1 MSFKKVKSGSEFQ
14 DFIKNFNKRREK
26 LKNIVVNKKIGE
38 KEITDF
44 AEMIHK
50 PVTKAIESTHHPAAE
65 ISTSHLPIPS
75 EQPLALPAAAA
86 VASQSQA
93 ILQDVMSTP
102 TSQRTTSTLEVNLG
116 SGKLGKSGKINIVK
130 LLNNDIVEFT
140 HRKQTEIIPTT
151 LGLLYLL
158 LTPYK
163 FILSKKLLNNSI
175 SSEDRMT
182 YAEMIN
188 KAGVEDTVKGTSE
201 KYNKIVLPI
210 RRNQEQEGYGLN
222 QKPRNA
228 YKLDL
233 STGKFGKLHINV
245 PLLMTTLTL
254 VAYLNKKKVLEE
266 KIDPNLIYL
275 LTKRFN
281 PKKQYSSKSV
291 ELFKKLAELSE
302 LNPAIHS
309 QKLNLFRGGAV
320 SACSKQYFSSLD
332 ELVDRLSLLTASTQ
346 AGNTSIDVK
355 NEISEILDILLS
367 NKCIEEKDY
376 QKLYKNFL
384 K

>member
-1 MSFKKVKSGSEFQ
+1 MSFKKVKTENEFQ
-14 DFIKNFNKRREK
+14 DFVKNFNKRREK
-26 LKNIVVNKKIGE
+26 LKNIVVNKKVGE
-38 KEITDF
+38 KEMTDF
-44 AEMIHK
+44 AELVQK
-50 PVTKAIESTHHPAAE
+50 PVTKAIESFHRPAAE
-65 ISTSHLPIPS
+65 ISTSQLPVEY
-75 EQPLALPAAAA
+75 EQALALTEAGA
-86 VASQSQA
+86 VTSQSQA

-116 SGKLGKSGKINIVK
+116 SGKLGKNGKINIVK
-130 LLNNDIVEFT
+130 LLNNDIIEFT

-158 LTPYK
+158 LAPYK
-163 FILSKKLLNNSI
+163 FIVSNKLLNKSI
-175 SSEDRMT
+175 SSDDRLM
-182 YAEMIN
+182 YAEMID
-188 KAGVEDTVKGTSE
+188 KAGIEDTVKGSSE

-210 RRNQEQEGYGLN
+210 FKKQEQEGSGLN

-254 VAYLNKKKVLEE
+254 VAHLNKKKVFEE
-266 KIDPNLIYL
+266 KIDPDLIYL
-275 LTKRFN
+275 LTKRYN

-291 ELFKKLAELSE
+291 ELFRKLVELSE

-309 QKLNLFRGGAV
+309 QKLGIFRGGAV

-332 ELVDRLSLLTASTQ
+332 ELVDRLSLLTASAQ

-367 NKCIEEKDY
+367 NKCIQEKDY
-376 QKLYKNFL
+376 QKVYKTF
-384 K
+384 

>member
-1 MSFKKVKSGSEFQ
+1 MSFKKVKSDSEFQ

-50 PVTKAIESTHHPAAE
+50 PVTKAIESFHPPAE
-65 ISTSHLPIPS
+65 ISTSQLSINA
-75 EQPLALPAAAA
+75 EKALALPEAAT
-86 VASQSQA
+86 VASQSQG

-116 SGKLGKSGKINIVK
+116 SGKLGKNGKMNVVK
-130 LLNNDIVEFT
+130 LLNNDMIEFT
-140 HRKQTEIIPTT
+140 YKKQIEIIPTT

-158 LTPYK
+158 LAPYK
-163 FILSKKLLNNSI
+163 FIVSKKLLNSSI
-175 SSEDRMT
+175 SSEDRVV
-182 YAEMIN
+182 YAGMID
-188 KAGVEDTVKGTSE
+188 KAGVEDTVKGSSE
-201 KYNKIVLPI
+201 KYNKIVLPVL
-210 RRNQEQEGYGLN
+210 RNQEQEGYGLN
-222 QKPRNA
+222 QKARNA

-233 STGKFGKLHINV
+233 STGKFGKLRINV

-254 VAYLNKKKVLEE
+254 IAHLNKKKVLEE
-266 KIDPNLIYL
+266 KIDPDLIYL

-302 LNPAIHS
+302 LNPAMHS
-309 QKLNLFRGGAV
+309 QKLSLFRGGAV
-320 SACSKQYFSSLD
+320 SACSKQYYSSLD
-332 ELVDRLSLLTASTQ
+332 ELVDRLSLLTASAE
-346 AGNTSIDVK
+346 AGNTSVDVK

-367 NKCIEEKDY
+367 NECIEEKDY
-376 QKLYKNFL
+376 RKLYKKFL

>member
-1 MSFKKVKSGSEFQ
+1 MSFKKVKTESEFQ
-14 DFIKNFNKRREK
+14 EFVKSFNKRREK
-26 LKNIVVNKKIGE
+26 LKNMVVNKKLGE

-44 AEMIHK
+44 AEMVQK
-50 PVTKAIESTHHPAAE
+50 PVTKAIEAIHQPAE
-65 ISTSHLPIPS
+65 ILTAQLPI
-75 EQPLALPAAAA
+75 EAEKALALPETAAAT
-86 VASQSQA
+86 SQSQA

-140 HRKQTEIIPTT
+140 YKKQTEIIPTT

-158 LTPYK
+158 LAPYK
-163 FILSKKLLNNSI
+163 FIVSNKLLNKSI
-175 SSEDRMT
+175 SSDDRMM
-182 YAEMIN
+182 YAEMIE
-188 KAGVEDTVKGTSE
+188 KAGIEDTVKGSSE

-210 RRNQEQEGYGLN
+210 FKKQEQEGQGLN

-254 VAYLNKKKVLEE
+254 IAYINKKKILEE
-266 KIDPNLIYL
+266 KIDPDLIYL

-291 ELFKKLAELSE
+291 ELFKKLVELSE
-302 LNPAIHS
+302 LNPATYS
-309 QKLNLFRGGAV
+309 QKLSIFRGGAV
-320 SACSKQYFSSLD
+320 PACSKQYYSSFD
-332 ELVDRLSLLTASTQ
+332 ELVDRLSLLTASAQ

-376 QKLYKNFL
+376 QKLYKTFW

>member
-1 MSFKKVKSGSEFQ
+1 MSFKKVKTKNEFQ
-14 DFIKNFNKRREK
+14 DFVKKFNKRREK
-26 LKNIVVNKKIGE
+26 LKNIVVNKKVGE
-38 KEITDF
+38 KELTDF
-44 AEMIHK
+44 AEMVQK
-50 PVTKAIESTHHPAAE
+50 PVTKAIELFHPPE
-65 ISTSHLPIPS
+65 ISTLQLPIES
-75 EQPLALPAAAA
+75 AQALALTEAGA
-86 VASQSQA
+86 VTSQSQT

-116 SGKLGKSGKINIVK
+116 SGKLGKNGKINIVK
-130 LLNNDIVEFT
+130 LLNDDIIEFT

-158 LTPYK
+158 LAPYK
-163 FILSKKLLNNSI
+163 FIASNKLLTKAI
-175 SSEDRMT
+175 TPDDRTMYT
-182 YAEMIN
+182 QMIDQ
-188 KAGVEDTVKGTSE
+188 AGVDDTAKGSSE
-201 KYNKIVLPI
+201 KYNKIVLPLLKK
-210 RRNQEQEGYGLN
+210 QLQEGYGLN
-222 QKPRNA
+222 QKPRNP

-233 STGKFGKLHINV
+233 STGKFGKLNINV

-254 VAYLNKKKVLEE
+254 VAHLNKKKVLEE
-266 KIDPNLIYL
+266 KIDPDLIYL

-281 PKKQYSSKSV
+281 SKKQYSSKSV
-291 ELFKKLAELSE
+291 ELFKKLVELSE
-302 LNPAIHS
+302 LNPAMYS
-309 QKLNLFRGGAV
+309 QKLNLFHGGAV

-332 ELVDRLSLLTASTQ
+332 ELVDRLSLLTASAK

-376 QKLYKNFL
+376 QKLYKTFL